1 MPSRINEKNF
11 FHLEYVRIIK
21 SVCFFSLKGLTST
34 LISGNSITDIS
45 SQENVAT
52 LFNEDVL
59 YKTMRDGS
67 QKKKKVTLWN
77 SK

>member
-1 MPSRINEKNF
+1 MPSCINEKNF
-11 FHLEYVRIIK
+11 FHLDYMRIIK
-21 SVCFFSLKGLTST
+21 SVCLFSLKGPTST
-34 LISGNSITDIS
+34 FISENSTMDIS

-59 YKTMRDGS
+59 YKTRSDS
-67 QKKKKVTLWN
+67 NQNNVTSRM

>member
-1 MPSRINEKNF
+1 M
-11 FHLEYVRIIK
+11 
-21 SVCFFSLKGLTST
+21 
-34 LISGNSITDIS
+34 DIS

-59 YKTMRDGS
+59 YKTRSDS
-67 QKKKKVTLWN
+67 NQNNVTSRM